1 MLQGLYQPHLTRCG
15 KRHRSASCN
24 ISERGQSAGG
34 ASPASNASCNISERG
49 QSAGGA
55 SPASQALGSVFSG
68 PWGQNPFALA
78 PDLGPFLQPP
88 SPTAGI
94 LTGDDNGARA
104 GSFNGDQDGGLQGP
118 RAEGHAAHVLA
129 RVGRGHPV
137 QPQA

>member
-1 MLQGLYQPHLTRCG
+1 MVARALPAPLDQMQKGT
-15 KRHRSASCN
+15 HRSGSCN
-24 ISERGQSAGG
+24 ISEYGQSAGG
-34 ASPASNASCNISERG
+34 SSPT
-49 QSAGGA
+49 
-55 SPASQALGSVFSG
+55 SQTLGSVFSG

-78 PDLGPFLQPP
+78 PDLGPLLTSLLQPP

-104 GSFNGDQDGGLQGP
+104 GRFNGDPDGGLQGP

-137 QPQA
+137 QPQP